1 MENIGWEIRPVGWI
15 LLFIVLAVLA
25 YFLANRL
32 KSHFDNNQ

>member
-25 YFLANRL
+25 DYLANRL
-32 KSHFDNNQ
+32 QDSLNKNQ